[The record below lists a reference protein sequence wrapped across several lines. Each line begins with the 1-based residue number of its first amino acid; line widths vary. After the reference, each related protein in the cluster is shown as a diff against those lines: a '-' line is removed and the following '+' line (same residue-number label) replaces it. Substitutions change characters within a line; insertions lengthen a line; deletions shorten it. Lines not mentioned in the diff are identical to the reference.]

1 MRRIVKP
8 LTSLAVAAAISTLGL
23 GAARA
28 DSTAGVD
35 AQLYRPA
42 LDANGIFSVESA
54 EGLPKHDFA
63 FKFGFGFG
71 QSPLQF
77 AVPGIGGATDTAS
90 DPILKFALG
99 VHLGFSFAVSD
110 KLTVAMDTGAY
121 RTDTDEGYG
130 DRGIYYETGPAPST
144 GLLSLR
150 PISSLDPA
158 GSFQDE
164 QLVGPFDTR
173 LGAKYVLLKGDKL
186 GLAVIAD
193 MTLPFGDEEV
203 FLGDSGFVF
212 TPKLAAEYKLDDA
225 GADRVMLNVGARFR
239 ERSVLESYDSL
250 AIPALTVDDAQVVY
264 DIGSEAIVAGGL
276 IYEILPQLIAGAEA
290 TFFIPLPEGLSHG
303 SCRLYSGARCSTID
317 DEDYFADAGYGD
329 LAGYA
334 LAGIF
339 YRATPDTTL
348 TVAGGAGLIGARNE
362 AFRIMSGV
370 VWTPTPTGSRTIG
383 RGDRDGDGNPDR
395 TDICPDEP
403 EDKDGYQDDDGCP
416 DLDNDGDGIIDASDA
431 CPDEPEDKDGYQDDD
446 GCAERDN
453 DGDGID
459 DVIDRCPNDK
469 EDKDNFEDDDGC
481 PDEDNDG
488 DGIADAKDACPN
500 ERETVNGFDD
510 LDGCPDVALKGGPQ
524 WDLDRIDLRGAR
536 IEFAGKKSAKLKKGS
551 RDLLDQIAKL
561 MQDKSGRIIRVEVH
575 VALSTKSKN
584 KRTIKRAKAAD
595 LRLSKQ
601 RAQTVV
607 KYLAGKKVAIQQ
619 LLSDGLGSKFPIQK
633 PASDSINARV
643 DFIRVQ

>member
-1 MRRIVKP
+1 MV
-8 LTSLAVAAAISTLGL
+8 VAAAISTSGP
-23 GAARA
+23 GVARA

-35 AQLYRPA
+35 SHLFRPA
-42 LDANGIFSVESA
+42 LDSNGIFSVESA

-71 QSPLQF
+71 QSPLQL
-77 AVPGIGGATDTAS
+77 AMPGIGGTADENS
-90 DPILKFALG
+90 DPLLKFSLG
-99 VHLGFSFAVSD
+99 VHLGFAFGVSD
-110 KLTVAMDTGAY
+110 KLSVAMDTGAY

-130 DRGIYYETGPAPST
+130 DRGLYYETGPAPST
-144 GLLSLR
+144 GILSLR
-150 PISSLDPA
+150 PVGSLDPA
-158 GSFQDE
+158 GRFQDE

-173 LGAKYVLLKGDKL
+173 FGAKYIILEGDKL
-186 GLAVIAD
+186 GLAFLAD
-193 MTLPFGDEEV
+193 VSLPFGDEEM
-203 FLGDSGFVF
+203 FLGDTSFVF
-212 TPKLAAEYKLDDA
+212 TPKLAAEYKLDAA
-225 GADRVMLNVGARFR
+225 GASRVMLNVGAKIR
-239 ERSVLESYDSL
+239 ERTVLESYDTTDL
-250 AIPALTVDDAQVVY
+250 ALTVDDARVVF
-264 DIGSEAIVAGGL
+264 DVGSEAIVAGGL
-276 IYEILPQLIAGAEA
+276 VYEILPQLIAGAEA
-290 TFFIPLPEGLSHG
+290 TLLIPLPTGLSYG
-303 SCRLYSGARCSTID
+303 SCRLYSGARCSTIND
-317 DEDYFADAGYGD
+317 DEDYFGDASYGD
-329 LAGYA
+329 LAGFA

-362 AFRIMSGV
+362 DFRIMSGV
-370 VWTPTPTGSRTIG
+370 VWTPAPVGSRTIG

-416 DLDNDGDGIIDASDA
+416 DLDNDGDGIIDASDG

-453 DGDGID
+453 DSDGID
-459 DVIDRCPNDK
+459 DVVDRCPNDK

-488 DGIADAKDACPN
+488 DGIADAKDGCPN

-524 WDLDRIDLRGAR
+524 WDLDRIDLRGAK
-536 IEFAGKKSAKLKKGS
+536 IEFAGKKSAKLTKGS

-561 MQDKSGRIIRVEVH
+561 MQAKADRIVRVEVH
-575 VALSTKSKN
+575 VALSTKSNN
-584 KRTIKRAKAAD
+584 KRTLTRAKAAD

-601 RAQTVV
+601 RAEAVV
-607 KYLAGKKVAIQQ
+607 SYLSDKKVAIQQ